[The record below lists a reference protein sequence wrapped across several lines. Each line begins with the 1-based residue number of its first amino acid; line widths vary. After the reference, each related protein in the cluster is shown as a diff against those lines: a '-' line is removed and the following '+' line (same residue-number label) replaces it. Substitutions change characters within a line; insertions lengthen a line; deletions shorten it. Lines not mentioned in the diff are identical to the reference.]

1 MLEAQ
6 SDHTADIVQFIR
18 PDDAVRVVTGI
29 GFIDVDPKILACR
42 IRRMSWPERARI
54 VSNAI
59 SDALEAVDKMSD
71 LDLGPAQTRRLV
83 EWALLEVQRAVGRLL
98 HELGE
103 DEPGDAVAV
112 LIFLLSLDPEHRCAA
127 RGWTEEGPEQEARPE
142 ALQAA
147 KEEFELLCCFHALVT
162 TAQPG
167 GGPGLA
173 PRPQR
178 VPGNHTAAG
187 VVRRSATTRSREA
200 QNDQ

>member
-6 SDHTADIVQFIR
+6 SDHTADIVQFTR
-18 PDDAVRVVTGI
+18 PDDAVAVVTGI
-29 GFIDVDPKILACR
+29 GFIDVDPKILARR
-42 IRRMSWPERARI
+42 IRHMSWPERAQV

-59 SDALEAVDKMSD
+59 LDALEAIDKMSD
-71 LDLGPAQTRRLV
+71 LDLGFAQTRRLV

-103 DEPGDAVAV
+103 DEPGDAAAALV
-112 LIFLLSLDPEHRCAA
+112 FLLSLDPEHRCAA
-127 RGWTEEGPEQEARPE
+127 RGWTEEGPEQEARLE

-167 GGPGLA
+167 AGEAWRHGPSEFPEIIL
-173 PRPQR
+173 RP
-178 VPGNHTAAG
+178 A
-187 VVRRSATTRSREA
+187 S
-200 QNDQ
+200 

>member
-6 SDHTADIVQFIR
+6 SDHTADIVYFIR
-18 PDDAVRVVTGI
+18 PDDAVPVVTGI
-29 GFIDVDPKILACR
+29 GFIDVDPKILAGR
-42 IRRMSWPERARI
+42 MWRMSWPQRAQI

-71 LDLGPAQTRRLV
+71 LDLGSAQTRYLV

-103 DEPGDAVAV
+103 HEPCEAAAV
-112 LIFLLSLDPEHRCAA
+112 LVFLLSLDPEHRCAA
-127 RGWTEEGPEQEARPE
+127 RGWTEEGPEQEARQE

-167 GGPGLA
+167 AGEAWRHGPSEFPEIMLPPA
-173 PRPQR
+173 
-178 VPGNHTAAG
+178 
-187 VVRRSATTRSREA
+187 S
-200 QNDQ
+200 